1 METPPD
7 DFHSVAVSVESNDD
21 EVENTQDVVDDDTN
35 HEKPKEEEKDEILS
49 SFPEPTKDTLSKQL
63 TKLASSDDRMYAD
76 HLHSVNQRAEQLSR
90 ENGKNLLNPEDLWHL
105 AQQDIAGMVN
115 DSANFSSTAM
125 IRALSRQQDTILE
138 LVQKV
143 DSLSTKGDKIP
154 KPGVTVDQMV
164 RRSDPSN
171 ADVIHASVPRLQS
184 PRPPISSGFDRPIQ
198 STSLT
203 PTVTP
208 ITDLGFHTP
217 NTSNITTSSGTKRVF
232 NFSAEEDPR
241 YKKKL
246 MDAESFKGDGSQ
258 SWESYLN
265 QFLVISHHNR
275 WTKDEAGFQLKRAMK
290 GKAAEFLFD
299 DPSGANVFH
308 TFESLVEVLEERFG
322 SLDNPSQDWKELR
335 QRKKKKGETWK
346 EMAQDILQKCRRL
359 YTNDERAMQRE
370 AVQAF
375 IRGIPDKF
383 RVAAAA
389 TNAKSLNELVQV
401 VKNMCATD
409 DLDELSCTTVP
420 GRVNLVDSNTS
431 APKQNFVSVDG
442 KTVSNYSS
450 KITCY
455 GCGQKGHIRRNCPN
469 KQSKCGKCR
478 GWGHDE
484 SVCPTV
490 PNSQGNDK
498 GSQ

>member
-49 SFPEPTKDTLSKQL
+49 SFPEPTKDTLSRQL

-76 HLHSVNQRAEQLSR
+76 YLHSVNQRAEQLSR

-125 IRALSRQQDTILE
+125 IRALSRQQYTILE

-246 MDAESFKGDGSQ
+246 MDA
-258 SWESYLN
+258 
-265 QFLVISHHNR
+265 
-275 WTKDEAGFQLKRAMK
+275 
-290 GKAAEFLFD
+290 
-299 DPSGANVFH
+299 
-308 TFESLVEVLEERFG
+308 
-322 SLDNPSQDWKELR
+322 
-335 QRKKKKGETWK
+335 
-346 EMAQDILQKCRRL
+346 
-359 YTNDERAMQRE
+359 
-370 AVQAF
+370 
-375 IRGIPDKF
+375 
-383 RVAAAA
+383 
-389 TNAKSLNELVQV
+389 
-401 VKNMCATD
+401 
-409 DLDELSCTTVP
+409 
-420 GRVNLVDSNTS
+420 
-431 APKQNFVSVDG
+431 
-442 KTVSNYSS
+442 
-450 KITCY
+450 
-455 GCGQKGHIRRNCPN
+455 
-469 KQSKCGKCR
+469 
-478 GWGHDE
+478 
-484 SVCPTV
+484 
-490 PNSQGNDK
+490 
-498 GSQ
+498 